1 MSAIALAVLG
11 SIVITKLA
19 IEEDRRY
26 VRRIRAERKEYRRR
40 Y

>member
-1 MSAIALAVLG
+1 MAAIILAILG
-11 SIVITKLA
+11 SILITKLA

>member
-1 MSAIALAVLG
+1 MSAIILAVLG

-26 VRRIRAERKEYRRR
+26 VRRIRAEKKEYRRR

>member
-1 MSAIALAVLG
+1 MSAIILAVLG

-26 VRRIRAERKEYRRR
+26 VRRIRAEKKEYRGR